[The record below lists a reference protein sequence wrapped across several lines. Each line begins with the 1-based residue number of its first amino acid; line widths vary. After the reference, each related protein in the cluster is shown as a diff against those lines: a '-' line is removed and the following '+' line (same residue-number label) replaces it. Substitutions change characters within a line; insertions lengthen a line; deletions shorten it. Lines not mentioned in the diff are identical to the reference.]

1 MMSDNNRT
9 NLIVNYLPQ
18 TLTDAEFH
26 SMFASIGAINSCKI
40 VRDKASNY
48 SYGFGFVDY
57 QSPDDAQR
65 AIQSL
70 NGLQLQNKYIKVALA
85 RPGGDSIKGANLYVR
100 NIPRD
105 FTAGDLESVFK
116 MYGEIIQ
123 CRVLT
128 DQDTGNSKGVGFILF
143 NKKASAD
150 AAMADKNGVALR
162 EGDLPLMIKY
172 AEDNAQKVRPPVQP
186 MYPAVPARGY
196 PGGPM
201 RSMQNRSRYN
211 PMTGGGGYVNPGN
224 GMGDSAVDGY
234 VLFAYNIGPDTNEK
248 NLWSLFSRY
257 GVVQKVNV
265 IYDHQKGQTKNYG
278 FVTMADYNAAQMA
291 VSCLNGYKYSK
302 GKPLSVS
309 FKN

>member
-1 MMSDNNRT
+1 MSENQT
-9 NLIVNYLPQ
+9 NLIINYLPQ

-26 SMFASIGAINSCKI
+26 SMFASIGNIKSCKI
-40 VRDKASNY
+40 VRDKATNY

-57 QSPDDAQR
+57 QSPEDAQR

-105 FTAGDLESVFK
+105 FTAGDLESIFK
-116 MYGEIIQ
+116 CYGEIIQ

-143 NKKASAD
+143 SQKASAD
-150 AAMADKNGVALR
+150 TALAEKNGVPLR

-186 MYPAVPARGY
+186 MYPAGPRGF

-201 RSMQNRSRYN
+201 RNMQNRSRYN
-211 PMTGGGGYVNPGN
+211 PMTGGGYGSPGN
-224 GMGDSAVDGY
+224 GMEPHEGY
-234 VLFAYNIGPDTNEK
+234 VLFAYNIGPETNEK
-248 NLWSLFSRY
+248 NLWALFSRY

-265 IYDHQKGQTKNYG
+265 IYDHQKGLTKNYG
-278 FVTMADYNAAQMA
+278 FVTMANYNAAQMA
-291 VSCLNGYKYSK
+291 VNCLNGYKYYK